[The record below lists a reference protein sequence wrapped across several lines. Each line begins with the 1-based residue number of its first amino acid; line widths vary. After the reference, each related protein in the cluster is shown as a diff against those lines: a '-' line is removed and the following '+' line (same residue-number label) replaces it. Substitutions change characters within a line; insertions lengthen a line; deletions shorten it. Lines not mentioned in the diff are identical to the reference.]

1 MFALRLI
8 AGGLFVLASQGR
20 TPPASQ
26 VVPDTCPRVLLTHSP
41 GLVLAPEERGVVAA
55 VWDSGVVVRADS
67 FHRPGAAHVVGTIA
81 ASEATTLFEAVKNSS
96 IWKPGGLIVLDA
108 PEHSLFYVRGS
119 GSRIAQTE
127 TYDGALSPALADIH
141 RRLFALPLQ
150 SPRRI
155 AEPVDV
161 KRWRC
166 PATTWV
172 P

>member
-1 MFALRLI
+1 MFALQLI
-8 AGGLFVLASQGR
+8 AGGLFVVALQQR
-20 TPPASQ
+20 TAPASQ
-26 VVPDTCPRVLLTHSP
+26 VLPDTCPRVLLTHSP

-67 FHRPGAAHVVGTIA
+67 FARPGGAHVVGIIA
-81 ASEATTLFEAVKNSS
+81 SSEATTLFEAVKNSS
-96 IWKPGGLIVLDA
+96 MWRPGGLILLHA
-108 PEHSLFYVRGS
+108 PEYSLFYVRQG
-119 GSRIAQTE
+119 GSRIAQME
-127 TYDGALSPALADIH
+127 TYDGALSPVLADIH

-161 KRWRC
+161 NRWRC